1 MLQSLKERLIL
12 YMDAGFPILYI
23 DTFEDDKADEAI
35 IYAAGNRE
43 VIEWNDRGL
52 FFRKE
57 NIQEK
62 RSLEE
67 ALDNF
72 INPGR
77 LEFED
82 LISRYTPR
90 RKILVLKDIREL
102 WENREIIARLK
113 YLSQQIV
120 DGTLSDFNIVVV
132 ASRLKIPQEMEWYVT
147 VFSID
152 SLSGSEIAGIIE
164 EFCREQELPPLDRD
178 FLRELS
184 LAFLGLPAFEIKNI
198 LALAIAGDG
207 GISRSDMKLIH
218 EQKKQLIQ
226 KSGIMEMVTLEEDL
240 EIGGL
245 ENLKEWLKRK
255 AEILRDVDK
264 ARSFGVDLPKGV
276 LIAGLPGCGKSSAAK
291 AAALLFKIPLLRL
304 DMGRL
309 MGKYVGESE
318 GNLRQAIALA
328 EAISPCVLWI
338 DELEKAFAGI
348 GGSGGGAEVTTRL
361 FGTFLTWM
369 QEKRGM
375 AFVVATAN
383 DVSKLP
389 PELLRKGRFDEV
401 FYVDLPNE
409 RERQDIFS
417 IHIRKRRP
425 EDIEGKSLDLAQLAR
440 ETAGYSGADIE
451 GAVREAIET
460 AFIRQKDKLTMDILL
475 ETVKNT
481 ASLSKTMKKSIE
493 EMAKIYK
500 DINFKSASK

>member
-1 MLQSLKERLIL
+1 MLQSFEERLNL
-12 YMDAGFPILYI
+12 YMDAGFPVLYI
-23 DTFEDDKADEAI
+23 DTFEEGKADEAVA
-35 IYAAGNRE
+35 YAAGNRA
-43 VIEWNDRGL
+43 VIEWNARGL

-57 NIQEK
+57 KVREE
-62 RSLEE
+62 RSLAE

-72 INPGR
+72 INPGQ
-77 LEFED
+77 LELED
-82 LISRYTPR
+82 LISRYNPR
-90 RKILVLKDIREL
+90 RKVLVIKDVGEL
-102 WENREIIARLK
+102 WEDREITARLK
-113 YLSQQIV
+113 YLSQRIV
-120 DGTLSDFNIVVV
+120 DGTLPDFNVVV
-132 ASRLKIPQEMEWYVT
+132 ASRLKIPRELERYVT
-147 VFSID
+147 VFSIAP
-152 SLSGSEIAGIIE
+152 LSGPEIAGIIE
-164 EFCREQELPPLDRD
+164 EFCREQELPPLDGD
-178 FLRELS
+178 FLRDLS
-184 LAFLGLPAFEIKNI
+184 QAFLGLPEFEINNI

-218 EQKKQLIQ
+218 QQKKQLVQ
-226 KSGIMEMVTLEEDL
+226 KSGIMEMVTLEENL

-245 ENLKEWLKRK
+245 ENLKEWLNRK

-264 ARSFGVDLPKGV
+264 ARKFGVDLPKGV

-291 AAALLFKIPLLRL
+291 AALLFKIPLLRL

-348 GGSGGGAEVTTRL
+348 GGGAEVTTRL

-369 QEKRGM
+369 QEKQGM

-389 PELLRKGRFDEV
+389 PELLRKGRFDEI
-401 FYVDLPNE
+401 FYVDLPKEQE
-409 RERQDIFS
+409 RREIFD

-425 EDIEGKSLDLAQLAR
+425 RDIEEKSLDLARLAR
-440 ETAGYSGADIE
+440 ETEGYSGADIE
-451 GAVREAIET
+451 GAVRDAIEA
-460 AFIRQKDKLTMDILL
+460 AFIRQEDGLTTDILS
-475 ETVKNT
+475 ETVRNT
-481 ASLSKTMKKSIE
+481 MSLSKTMKSSIE

-500 DINFKSASK
+500 AINFKSASK